1 MFDFFRE
8 LKKQTA
14 IAAAVTILLGL
25 VLIVLQSWTLAA
37 LLSFMGWVMV
47 VVGML
52 SVLFVVANRD
62 VSLDFGLAAM
72 GVVQLLAGLW
82 VVRHPHGT
90 IKLLAT
96 AIGILV
102 LIHALRDLQYAF
114 DAYRAN
120 AQNWWL
126 AAVTGGITLLLA
138 VLILIRPFSLI
149 NKMLIFAGACLI
161 IDGISDLAVAHRLDN
176 L

>member
-14 IAAAVTILLGL
+14 VAAVITILLGL
-25 VLIVLQSWTLAA
+25 LLIILQSWTLAA
-37 LLSFMGWVMV
+37 LLSFFGWTMIVIGAV
-47 VVGML
+47 A
-52 SVLFVVANRD
+52 VLFVVVNRD
-62 VSLDFGLAAM
+62 VSLDFGLVAM
-72 GVVQLLAGLW
+72 GIVQLLAGLW

-90 IKLLAT
+90 IKLLAA

-120 AQNWWL
+120 AQNWWV
-126 AAVTGGITLLLA
+126 AAVTGGITLLLG
-138 VLILIRPFSLI
+138 VLILVRPFSLI
-149 NKMLIFAGACLI
+149 NKMMIFAGVCLI
-161 IDGISDLAVAHRLDN
+161 IDGISDLVVVRRLDN
-176 L
+176 F